1 MNLKVLF
8 AIILFCSISSN
19 AQENN
24 NRLSPQELANGWEL
38 LFDGETLNGWRS
50 YDEKNEIGWIV
61 DEASLHYNGAKGV
74 DDLMTAEMYGDF
86 DFKFTW
92 KTMGNSG
99 VIYRV
104 RAENQWGRPYQT
116 GPEFQVHDDAGEFNK
131 NSTGSFYDVI
141 ETSKDKKVLNYP
153 AWNTG
158 RIRLSNGLV
167 THWVNDVIVMQCEL
181 YSEAWN
187 EKVAQ
192 SKWKNNPY
200 YGKSPFGHIDFQNH
214 GAKVW
219 YKDLKIK
226 KL

>member
-1 MNLKVLF
+1 
-8 AIILFCSISSN
+8 
-19 AQENN
+19 
-24 NRLSPQELANGWEL
+24 
-38 LFDGETLNGWRS
+38 
-50 YDEKNEIGWIV
+50 
-61 DEASLHYNGAKGV
+61 
-74 DDLMTAEMYGDF
+74 
-86 DFKFTW
+86 
-92 KTMGNSG
+92 
-99 VIYRV
+99 
-104 RAENQWGRPYQT
+104 
-116 GPEFQVHDDAGEFNK
+116 
-131 NSTGSFYDVI
+131 
-141 ETSKDKKVLNYP
+141 
-153 AWNTG
+153 
-158 RIRLSNGLV
+158 LSNGLV